1 MTAEET
7 STINQL
13 MELFLKSRSKGE
25 WVNLSMESK
34 DGNDSLIFSFGN
46 SAGSP
51 TEQPRAWTP
60 PPGSTTPQTRRPMSW
75 KPRRRKTP
83 SQWRRDQKRMKDY
96 LAKKESSAALKE
108 EVEETI
114 DKVVTVTA
122 EEPKDEINLSV
133 IPINDAKEACVN
145 DLFKI
150 EGVYKNPNFKPWSSV
165 DPNKEVKHLWE
176 ALEKDNIKNG
186 IEEIGEG
193 STCFEHNFEF
203 WGTWKIKKPGITV
216 EFLKSL
222 ENWPKGIKNIEVK
235 PA

>member
-1 MTAEET
+1 MTVET

-46 SAGSP
+46 SAGSL
-51 TEQPRAWTP
+51 TEQPRTWTP
-60 PPGSTTPQTRRPMSW
+60 TPGSTTPQTRRPMSW

-108 EVEETI
+108 EAEETI

-122 EEPKDEINLSV
+122 EEPKDKINLSV
-133 IPINDAKEACVN
+133 IPIGDAKEVYVN

-150 EGVYKNPNFKPWSSV
+150 EGVYINPNF
-165 DPNKEVKHLWE
+165 
-176 ALEKDNIKNG
+176 
-186 IEEIGEG
+186 
-193 STCFEHNFEF
+193 
-203 WGTWKIKKPGITV
+203 
-216 EFLKSL
+216 
-222 ENWPKGIKNIEVK
+222 
-235 PA
+235 

>member
-34 DGNDSLIFSFGN
+34 DGKDSIIFSIGN

-51 TEQPRAWTP
+51 SEEPRAWTP
-60 PPGSTTPQTRRPMSW
+60 PPSSRPPWTRT
-75 KPRRRKTP
+75 PRRRKTP
-83 SQWRRDQKRMKDY
+83 SQWRRDQKRMEEF
-96 LAKKESSAALKE
+96 LAKKEFKSSLKKE
-108 EVEETI
+108 AEETL
-114 DKVVTVTA
+114 DVKVTA
-122 EEPKDEINLSV
+122 EEPKDEIHLEV
-133 IPINDAKEACVN
+133 IPAAADSEVCVN

-150 EGVYKNPNFKPWSSV
+150 EGVYRNPNFKPWSNV
-165 DPNKEVKHLWE
+165 DPNKELKLLWE
-176 ALEKDNIKNG
+176 MLERDNKEKG

-203 WGTWKIKKPGITV
+203 WGTWKIVTPGIT
-216 EFLKSL
+216 LKNLKNL
-222 ENWPKGIKNIEVK
+222 ENWPKGIKSIEVK